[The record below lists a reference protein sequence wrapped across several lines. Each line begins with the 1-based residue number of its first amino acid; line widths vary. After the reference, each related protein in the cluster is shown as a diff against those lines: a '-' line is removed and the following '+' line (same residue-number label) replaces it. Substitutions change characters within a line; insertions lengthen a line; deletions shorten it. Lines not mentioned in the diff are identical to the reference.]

1 MLSAMRK
8 FLREQLG
15 QSMVEM
21 ALALPIMTFLLLG
34 GTDMARAFAIQVA
47 VQNGARAGAEATVL
61 DFTPTGAETIDH
73 AQQEMNRTPGVDA
86 TQATITVT
94 RKQQDGTTNC
104 ISSPDPTTP
113 CFVTV
118 RVQYTFRTVINWP
131 FIQNTFNFDRAT
143 KMRVYW

>member
-1 MLSAMRK
+1 MHK

-21 ALALPIMTFLLLG
+21 ALALPIVTFLLLG
-34 GTDMARAFAIQVA
+34 GADMARAFSIQIA

-61 DFTPTGAETIDH
+61 DFTPTGAETSAH
-73 AQQEMNRTPGVDA
+73 ALQEMNRTPGMDA
-86 TQATITVT
+86 SQATITVS
-94 RKQQDGTTNC
+94 RKQQDGTTDC

-118 RVQYTFRTVINWP
+118 RVQYTFRTIVHWP
-131 FIQNTFNFDRAT
+131 LIQNVFNFDRAT
-143 KMRVYW
+143 IMRVYW